1 MKRHLSLLLAAA
13 CAGTIP
19 FGVAPACAATLAHSA
34 VPEITAVPTA
44 DPLQTIARQVFTD
57 LDGDGTLDTVTLFY
71 QGAGRFSLTGVTT
84 KKVLASVSFS
94 SSVEKASDLPRV
106 LYGASAIDGVKG
118 SELIVTSTTLATGG
132 GSTTRQLVY
141 TWRKGKLV
149 AEAPPASGWGKS
161 WQLSQRDNETR
172 GYRFFDSH
180 HHRYVDASWLK
191 EYSNPPRWKGTI
203 TRSVWRGG
211 KWVKT
216 SKRAAKPVRSLST
229 WGQVGFAGPR
239 LLLSQLKANIR
250 RDTASDL
257 VTFYANGFQHYL
269 ITVRTAG
276 QRTLTKGFHAVAD
289 HTYDGLPFIGAGN
302 LDGVAGRELIFEVA
316 PDDPT
321 WMVLTFRS
329 GKLVAEKAPALYGQT
344 ATSTVWPGS
353 SDESVTNYAF
363 NPSGGAPSVIVGDT
377 ATEEYP
383 SGDVRFAKSV
393 WQDGA
398 WTKVTEWVEHGL
410 TAEEQT
416 DFHTGFTVP
425 GVIDPY

>member
-13 CAGTIP
+13 CAGTVP
-19 FGVAPACAATLAHSA
+19 FGFARAWAATPAPSA
-34 VPEITAVPTA
+34 AARPAVPTA

-57 LDGDGTLDTVTLFY
+57 LDGDGTRDTVTLFY

-84 KKVLASVSFS
+84 KKVLASVYFS
-94 SSVEKASDLPRV
+94 SSVEKASDLPRAW
-106 LYGASAIDGVKG
+106 YGASAIDGVKG
-118 SELIVTSTTLATGG
+118 SELIVTSTTPDTGG

-180 HHRYVDASWLK
+180 HHRYVDATRLITDGVKPWT
-191 EYSNPPRWKGTI
+191 GTI

-216 SKRAAKPVRSLST
+216 SKRTAKPVSSLSA

-239 LLLSQLKANIR
+239 LLLSQLKATIR
-250 RDTASDL
+250 RDVASDL

-269 ITVRTAG
+269 VTVRTAG
-276 QRTLTKGFHAVAD
+276 QRTLTKGFRAVAD
-289 HTYDGLPFIGAGN
+289 DGQPFIGAAN
-302 LDGVAGRELIFEVA
+302 LDGVAGRELLFEVA

-321 WMVLTFRS
+321 WMVLTVRS
-329 GKLVAEKAPALYGQT
+329 GKLIAEKAPLLYGRT
-344 ATSTVWPGS
+344 VASTVWPGR
-353 SDESVTNYAF
+353 SDESITNYAF
-363 NPSGGAPSVIVGDT
+363 SQSGGAAYAIVGDM
-377 ATEEYP
+377 AEEEYP

-398 WTKVTEWVEHGL
+398 WTKVMEWVEHGL
-410 TAEEQT
+410 SAEQQAS
-416 DFHTGFTVP
+416 FHTGFTVP
-425 GVIDPY
+425 GVIGPY